1 MKSTISRHFA
11 HMASIVVLVVGVGF
25 LHLKIGGAVSSHIDE
40 LKKPAMRDRVYYEET
55 EYAFYSTLKPVFLR
69 QAIKKAFKP
78 ETKKQFG
85 IPSLIMSAGQ
95 LDQKKMMQFL
105 QVNNQYLS
113 KSQIND
119 LVQAYLEESAYEGV
133 NHDIAF
139 SQMCL
144 ETGFL
149 KYGGDVSRDQNNF
162 CGLGA
167 IGNKEPGLSFSSI
180 RDGVRAHI
188 QHLKAY
194 GSTDT
199 LRMQKVDS
207 RFDFVKR
214 GSAKNFFDLTGKWAV
229 DPKYGLKLQSILERL
244 YSKEGEASIAN
255 EGV

>member
-1 MKSTISRHFA
+1 MRPTISRHFG
-11 HMASIVVLVVGVGF
+11 HLIFTILLIFGVGF
-25 LHLKIGGAVSSHIDE
+25 IHLKMGGAVSSHLED
-40 LKKPAMRDRVYYEET
+40 LKKTALREKVYYDET
-55 EYAFYSTLKPVFLR
+55 EYTYYSVIKPVLLHEVVKSVFR
-69 QAIKKAFKP
+69 K

-85 IPSLIMSAGQ
+85 IPLLIMSSGQ
-95 LDQKKMMQFL
+95 LDQKQMIQFL
-105 QVNNQYLS
+105 QLNNRHLT
-113 KSQIND
+113 KSQIED

-149 KYGGDVSRDQNNF
+149 KYGGDVERDQNNF

-167 IGNKEPGLSFSSI
+167 IGNQEPGLSFSSL
-180 RDGVRAHI
+180 RVGVRAHI

-199 LRMQKVDS
+199 LRMQKVDA

-229 DPKYGLKLQSILERL
+229 DPKYGTKLQSILERL
-244 YSKEGEASIAN
+244 YSKDGEASSLN
-255 EGV
+255 KEV